1 MFHLVCFILLE
12 AIAASAV
19 CHQRSAIFGR
29 GVCIFVLTHFPC
41 PQRQKDVGGD
51 YVLIAVRFGGTSYCR
66 PVRAAH
72 KS

>member
-1 MFHLVCFILLE
+1 VYFILLE

-19 CHQRSAIFGR
+19 CHQRIAIFGR
-29 GVCIFVLTHFPC
+29 GVRIFVLTHFPC
-41 PQRQKDVGGD
+41 PQRQKDVGS
-51 YVLIAVRFGGTSYCR
+51 VLIAVRFGGTSYCR